1 MRLIYRV
8 NKERRALCASYTR
21 VNREGYHQGGI
32 NPGIREVYHQGDIT
46 RVNKEVY
53 HQGGIPG
60 VNKEVYHQ
68 GGIPRVYKVYIRVYM
83 PGYSRVYLR
92 VVITRV

>member
-53 HQGGIPG
+53 HQGGIP
-60 VNKEVYHQ
+60 
-68 GGIPRVYKVYIRVYM
+68 RVYKVYIRVYM